1 MGGWNWGGN
10 CARHGQ
16 LGQKIR
22 FYEAGPTKS
31 RMGEQERG
39 QIRDAMGKPRAKQQ
53 RYHTDPQMWKSKE
66 GLMRLGT
73 REKISS

>member
-1 MGGWNWGGN
+1 MGGIGVVTVPGMDNWDKKLDFMRLVLPKVEWGSKKG
-10 CARHGQ
+10 
-16 LGQKIR
+16 
-22 FYEAGPTKS
+22 
-31 RMGEQERG
+31 G
-39 QIRDAMGKPRAKQQ
+39 QIRDATGKPRAKQQ